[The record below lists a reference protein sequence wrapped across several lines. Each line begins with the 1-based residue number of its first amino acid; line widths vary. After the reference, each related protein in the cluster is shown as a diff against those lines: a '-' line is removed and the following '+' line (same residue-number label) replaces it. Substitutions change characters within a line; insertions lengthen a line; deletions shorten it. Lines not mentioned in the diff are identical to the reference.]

1 MRLLV
6 AEDDAS
12 LLQAISEALGKEGFE
27 VDSVGGGADTY
38 FFAAQG
44 IYDLLV
50 LDITMPSMSGLEIV
64 KELRSNAIDTP
75 VLFVTARDTIA
86 DRVTGLGIGADDYL
100 VKPFALAELIAR
112 VHALLRRSAGEA
124 TKRVLAHG
132 AFELDLLSREA
143 RYNGCDLNLTMK
155 EFELLEFLI
164 INKGSILTRSQIS
177 DRLWGFDTNIGFGIL
192 DVHMHNLRKKLAAVS
207 CEDNIK
213 TIRGVGYQF
222 KAEGR

>member
-27 VDSVGGGADTY
+27 VDSVGDGADTY
-38 FFAAQG
+38 FFAVQG

-177 DRLWGFDTNIGFGIL
+177 DRLWGFDTDIGFGIL
-192 DVHMHNLRKKLAAVS
+192 DVHMHNLRKKLAAAS

>member
-27 VDSVGGGADTY
+27 VDGAGDGADTY

-64 KELRSNAIDTP
+64 KKLRSNAVDTP

-177 DRLWGFDTNIGFGIL
+177 DRLWGFDTDIGFGIL
-192 DVHMHNLRKKLAAVS
+192 DVHMHNLRKKLAAAS

-222 KAEGR
+222 KTEGR

>member
-27 VDSVGGGADTY
+27 VDSVGDGADTY

-64 KELRSNAIDTP
+64 KELRSNAVDTP